1 MKKLYACLCVPD
13 FPVAVK
19 LRHRGHDPAPPA
31 LVFRGAVPN
40 IFVDAAN
47 APARS
52 AGIQDGMPLAQAR
65 GRFAVSEMARNSKW
79 KLLVYPRDEQAEE
92 QMQRELLDRA
102 LTVSPRVENS
112 GPGFLILDLAGLSN
126 PHDAASILAGK
137 AEQLGLPANV
147 AVAQS
152 RFVATCAARAEQGIT
167 HAFPHEAAG
176 FLHSLPANLLPLA
189 DPERK
194 TLAAWGIHTIGEF
207 ARLPKNSLTA
217 RFGTRGARLA
227 KLARGEDDAV
237 FEVWQAPPCF
247 EESLDLDWEISDL
260 ESLAFPIGELLR
272 TLCAKLRRYHS
283 AAAAVCVSLRLP
295 GGSRFERTI
304 SPSCPL
310 TSAEV
315 LLKLIGLEL
324 AAHPP
329 GDTVEGIQLTVK
341 PVPRRVVQRDLFV
354 SARPSPENLAITLA
368 RLQGLT
374 GSRNIG
380 APAVCDTNHP
390 RTFSMT
396 SFGPNSSIENRWIE
410 ERPPD
415 PVLGLRCFRSPV
427 EAAVREES
435 ARPVY
440 IASRVANGRIGKC
453 AGPWRTNGNWWS
465 KDAWDFREW
474 DVELSSG
481 LYRLSCKLPS
491 HCWRLVGF
499 YD

>member
-1 MKKLYACLCVPD
+1 MKKLYACLWVPD

-19 LRHRGHDPAPPA
+19 LRHRGRHPVPPA

-40 IFVDAAN
+40 VFVDATN

-65 GRFAVSEMARNSKW
+65 GRFAVSEMARSSQR

-92 QMQRELLDRA
+92 QTQRELLDRA
-102 LTVSPRVENS
+102 LTVSPRVESS
-112 GPGFLILDLAGLSN
+112 GLGLLTLDLTGLPD
-126 PHDAASILAGK
+126 PHGAASILADR
-137 AEQLGLPANV
+137 AEQLGLAANI
-147 AVAQS
+147 AVSQS

-167 HAFPHEAAG
+167 HVFPHEATG
-176 FLHSLPANLLPLA
+176 FLHNLPASLLPLA

-194 TLAAWGIHTIGEF
+194 TLAGWGIHTIGEF
-207 ARLPKNSLTA
+207 ARLPKNSLAA
-217 RFGTRGARLA
+217 RFGKRGARLA
-227 KLARGEDDAV
+227 KLARGEDDTV
-237 FEVWQAPPCF
+237 FEAWQAPPCF
-247 EESLDLDWEISDL
+247 EESLDFDWEISEL
-260 ESLAFPIGELLR
+260 ESLSLPMGELLR
-272 TLCAKLRRYHS
+272 ALCAKLQRYHS

-304 SPSCPL
+304 SLSYPL
-310 TSAEV
+310 ASAET
-315 LLKLIGLEL
+315 LLRLIGLEL

-329 GDTVEGIQLTVK
+329 GDAVEGIQLAVK
-341 PVPRRVVQRDLFV
+341 PVPRRVAQRDLFV

-368 RLQGLT
+368 RLQALA
-374 GSRNIG
+374 GSENIG

-396 SFGPNSSIENRWIE
+396 PFEPESLIKKTSPA
-410 ERPPD
+410 

-435 ARPVY
+435 AQPVY
-440 IASRVANGRIGKC
+440 IASRVASGRIGKC
-453 AGPWRTNGNWWS
+453 AGPWRMNGNWWS
-465 KDAWDFREW
+465 EDAWDFQEW
-474 DVELSSG
+474 DIELPNG